1 MLYQITA
8 KRLLWQTRSL
18 FCTVDWEMFPNLTA
32 LSNET
37 KLARVK
43 RKQVLLP
50 KGLSWSSAVGM
61 HLYFHFLHNN
71 NVWTMTTSKIL
82 LKIDTSVYNFII
94 SQQGCYN
101 QEYLPRSRPSH
112 EHLLLAK
119 ISQFTH
125 VKEILKP
132 SFNHVYSPF
141 YLTTSYQIN
150 IVNNFCLKNVSISI
164 GVWKMIAAWLQKGE
178 KT

>member
-1 MLYQITA
+1 MKQSLYESNGSKYCFPKASLEAVLWVCIYIFIFYTTITSERWLQA
-8 KRLLWQTRSL
+8 
-18 FCTVDWEMFPNLTA
+18 
-32 LSNET
+32 
-37 KLARVK
+37 
-43 RKQVLLP
+43 
-50 KGLSWSSAVGM
+50 
-61 HLYFHFLHNN
+61 
-71 NVWTMTTSKIL
+71 KIL

-101 QEYLPRSRPSH
+101 QEYPPRSRPSH

-119 ISQFTH
+119 ISHFTH
-125 VKEILKP
+125 LKEILKP

-178 KT
+178 KTLSPKRNVQLQKHQKRPEQQLRNGRCQ